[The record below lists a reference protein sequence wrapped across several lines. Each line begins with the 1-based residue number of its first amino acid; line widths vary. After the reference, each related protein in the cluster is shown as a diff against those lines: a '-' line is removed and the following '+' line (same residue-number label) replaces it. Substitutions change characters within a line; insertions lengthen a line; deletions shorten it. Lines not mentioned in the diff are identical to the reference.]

1 MAFFVGTAQSSFAN
15 MNQVGV
21 GTTTTS
27 GMRAGVGTE
36 RGTLTYDTDQ
46 DKLNIFTGSKWMTV
60 GDQTGSIVATGG
72 TKITSGDYV
81 YHVFTTDTPSPEKVL
96 TVTAGEGDAT
106 VLIVGGGGGTAAD
119 NGGAGGAGGVAYGP
133 AIPLTPGS
141 YAVVIGSGG
150 LYNPARDNTFNWGS
164 LSSFTHPLGTFTGYG
179 GQGSANADT
188 SYDVYTPYAVNP
200 NVPANQ
206 MGSTAGGRVTNPMT
220 EEAPVTPVGTSGQP
234 QQSTFSGKITNYGNS
249 GGGATN
255 AHYWNAGGGGGAGGA
270 GASST
275 PAVPSPGRGLGGN
288 GQAFPAFPAPV
299 IQPGI
304 PSPQQPAFTP
314 AVGPTGLFGGG
325 GGGSVENP
333 AQSFAGGPG
342 GGGAGSNPNAGG
354 DATTSGKYGTGGGQG
369 SLGGTSSNP
378 GVAKGG
384 NGIVLVRYSAS

>member
-21 GTTTTS
+21 GTTTTT

-46 DKLNIFTGSKWMTV
+46 DKLNVFTGSKWMTV

-96 TVTAGEGDAT
+96 TVTAGEGDC
-106 VLIVGGGGGTAAD
+106 VLLVVGGGGGTACD

-141 YAVVIGSGG
+141 YAVTIGSGG

-164 LSSFTHPLGTFTGYG
+164 LSSFTHPLGTITGYG

-188 SYDVYTPYAVNP
+188 GYDVYTPYAVNP

-206 MGSTAGGRVTNPMT
+206 MGSTCGGRVTNPT
-220 EEAPVTPVGTSGQP
+220 SEEAPVTPVGTSGQP

-255 AHYWNAGGGGGAGGA
+255 AHYWNAGGGGGAG
-270 GASST
+270 
-275 PAVPSPGRGLGGN
+275 
-288 GQAFPAFPAPV
+288 
-299 IQPGI
+299 
-304 PSPQQPAFTP
+304 
-314 AVGPTGLFGGG
+314 
-325 GGGSVENP
+325 
-333 AQSFAGGPG
+333 
-342 GGGAGSNPNAGG
+342 SNPNAGG

-369 SLGGTSSNP
+369 SLGGTGSNP

>member
-1 MAFFVGTAQSSFAN
+1 MAIFVGTAQSSFLN
-15 MNQVGV
+15 PNQVGV
-21 GTTTTS
+21 GTTTTT
-27 GMRAGVGTE
+27 GMNAGVGTE

-46 DKLNIFTGSKWMTV
+46 DALQVFTGSRWICA
-60 GDQTGSIVATGG
+60 GDQTGSITATGG
-72 TKITSGDYV
+72 TKITSGSYV
-81 YHVFTTDTPSPEKVL
+81 YHVFTTDTPSPNKVL
-96 TVTAGEGDAT
+96 NVTSGSGDC
-106 VLIVGGGGGTAAD
+106 VLLVVGGGGGSAAD
-119 NGGAGGAGGVAYGP
+119 NGGAGGAGGVCYGP
-133 AIPLTPGS
+133 EIPLTPGS

-164 LSSFTHPLGTFTGYG
+164 LSSFTHPLGTITGYG

-188 SYDVYTPYAVNP
+188 SYDIYTPYAVNP

-220 EEAPVTPVGTSGQP
+220 EEAPITPVGTSGQP

-249 GGGATN
+249 GGPATN
-255 AHYWNAGGGGGAGGA
+255 AHYWNGGGGGGAGGA

-275 PAVPSPGRGLGGN
+275 PAVPAPGRGLGGN

-299 IQPGI
+299 IAPGI

-333 AQSFAGGPG
+333 GQSFAGGPG
-342 GGGAGSNPNAGG
+342 GGGVGAAGG
-354 DATTSGKYGTGGGQG
+354 TSGAGVYGTGGGNG
-369 SLGGTSSNP
+369 SNGSTTSNP
-378 GVAKGG
+378 GTVKGG
-384 NGIVLVRYSAS
+384 NGIVLVRYPA